1 MDVILENLTNI
12 LERSGYEIGFPGSV
26 AWKYGRVCVNIAIFF
41 DLNTQEKTREEAGR
55 NVVVYFFWKWKLWS
69 ISF

>member
-26 AWKYGRVCVNIAIFF
+26 LENMAEFVLTLR
-41 DLNTQEKTREEAGR
+41 
-55 NVVVYFFWKWKLWS
+55 
-69 ISF
+69 SFLT